1 MTKAL
6 AKKNDAVDL
15 LDADHVAVK
24 KLFTAYKKLFTSC
37 ASVDEKREV
46 AELICQEL
54 TVHAQL
60 EEEIFYPQ
68 VRKAINDDE
77 LIDEATVEHGTAKD
91 LIAQIMGMSPEDEM
105 YDARVIVLGEYIDH
119 HVKEEREEM
128 FVKARK
134 SSLDL
139 VAMAKDIKERK
150 TELMETVRESMR
162 ESA

>member
-1 MTKAL
+1 M
-6 AKKNDAVDL
+6 
-15 LDADHVAVK
+15 
-24 KLFTAYKKLFTSC
+24 
-37 ASVDEKREV
+37 
-46 AELICQEL
+46 
-54 TVHAQL
+54 HAQL

-68 VRKAINDDE
+68 VRQAINDDE

>member
-24 KLFTAYKKLFTSC
+24 KLFTAYKKLFTSG

-150 TELMETVRESMR
+150 IELMETVRESMR
-162 ESA
+162 ESV